1 MEYQYEY
8 FMSEA
13 LDLPKEV
20 WAPFANAGQVRAY
33 SKNKILY
40 AQGDRADCFY
50 YIVSGRIKTFIS
62 STDGNERLLT
72 VYKKGDILGEAAFF
86 DEQPRVS
93 SAQLVTDSKVVAID
107 RPILERC
114 MQQTPSLTF
123 SLLKY
128 LSGTVRMLSTHLDTT
143 SFLPADKRIVRL
155 LLNTDNGGDHV
166 IECTHEELGYALGV
180 SRVTVS
186 RVLSALAK
194 KGWIAL
200 GYRKVMLLQKEMLEL
215 YISEKL

>member
-13 LDLPKEV
+13 LDLPKDV
-20 WAPFANAGQVRAY
+20 WRPFANAGQARAY

-50 YIVSGRIKTFIS
+50 YLVSGRIKTFIS

-93 SAQLVTDSKVVAID
+93 SAQLITDAKVIAID
-107 RPILERC
+107 RPVLERC
-114 MQQTPSLTF
+114 MRQTPSLTF

-155 LLNTDNGGDHV
+155 LLNMDNGTDHI
-166 IECTHEELGYALGV
+166 IECTHEEIGYAIGV

-186 RVLSALAK
+186 RVLSALSK

-200 GYRKVMLLQKEMLEL
+200 GYRKITLLQKNVLESFIAENL
-215 YISEKL
+215 